1 MAALEVVT
9 LGETMVV
16 LCAEQPG
23 PLRHAD
29 RFVRSV
35 GGAESNLAIGL
46 CRLGH
51 SAAWVGAVGADPF
64 GDLILATLRGEGVD
78 VTHARRVEDAP
89 TGLLF
94 KERHAGGD
102 SGIRYY
108 RAGSAGSRL
117 SARDVPD
124 LGRCRLL
131 HLTGITPAL
140 SESCAAAVRAAVG
153 RAREAGALI
162 SLDPNY
168 RARLWPP
175 EAARAALLPLLP
187 ACDVLL
193 LGQGEADLLFGQ
205 AEPEAVAREARARGA
220 RHIALRCGAAGAWA
234 FAAEGPGTWVP
245 AHPVTPVE
253 PTGAGDAFDAGFIAG
268 LLEGRADADCVRM
281 GMICGAL
288 ATTALGDWEGTPDR
302 AALDRLL
309 AGGTAAPLR

>member
-1 MAALEVVT
+1 
-9 LGETMVV
+9 MVV

-46 CRLGH
+46 SRLGH
-51 SAAWVGAVGADPF
+51 RAAWIGVVGADPF
-64 GDLILATLRGEGVD
+64 GELILATLRGEGVD
-78 VTHARRVEDAP
+78 VAGARRDPGAP
-89 TGLLF
+89 TGVLF

-102 SGIRYY
+102 SGIHYY

-117 SARDVPD
+117 CPEDVPD
-124 LGRCRLL
+124 LGRCRVL

-140 SESCAAAVRAAVG
+140 SESCHAAVRAAIG
-153 RAREAGALI
+153 QARQAGALI

-175 EAARAALLPLLP
+175 ERARAALLPLLP
-187 ACDVLL
+187 ACDALL
-193 LGQGEADLLFGQ
+193 LGQGEAELLFGVRE
-205 AEPEAVAREARARGA
+205 AEAVAREARAHGA
-220 RHIALRCGAAGAWA
+220 RHIALRCGADGAWA
-234 FAAEGPGTWVP
+234 FPAEGPGTWVP

-253 PTGAGDAFDAGFIAG
+253 PTGAGDAFDAGFLAG

-281 GMICGAL
+281 GTICGAL
-288 ATTALGDWEGTPDR
+288 ATTALGDWEGSPDR
-302 AALDRLL
+302 ATLDRLL
-309 AGGTAAPLR
+309 AGGAALPLR